1 MTDTIP
7 LFEIPWDE
15 TDISNAVESLSRGSY
30 WAKGPFVDEF
40 EEGLESYFGIDHA
53 ISTNSGTTALV
64 AALKACGIGPGD
76 EVIVPSFTFI
86 ATANV
91 VELVGAEPVF
101 ADIETDTFGLDPSS
115 VESKITDQTAA
126 IIPVHVYGAPCY
138 IHELSEIADKNDLWL
153 IEDAAEAFG
162 ATADGELVGTIGDIA
177 ALSFC
182 QNKVLPTGEGG
193 AVITNNTEIA
203 GRASQFSNHGRVEG
217 DYFGSVGSGEYET
230 VGSNYR
236 MTDMVAAVGCAQLSK
251 VDNLIDQRQTIAA
264 RYRNGISEIPGIEP
278 HESRASDTH
287 VYQLFTVLC
296 EENSIRQDLIESLT
310 DAQISC
316 KIYWDPPV
324 HENEVFGSTD
334 DGRLPHTAEISSRV
348 LSLPMYPTLPLADVD
363 RVVET
368 LRDAVC

>member
-1 MTDTIP
+1 MRSDTSP
-7 LFEIPWDE
+7 
-15 TDISNAVESLSRGSY
+15 SNCGSPRSAPSPASRR
-30 WAKGPFVDEF
+30 
-40 EEGLESYFGIDHA
+40 GLRQ
-53 ISTNSGTTALV
+53 LP
-64 AALKACGIGPGD
+64 GPGD

-115 VESKITDQTAA
+115 VELKITDQTAA

-138 IHELSEIADKNDLWL
+138 IHELSEIADKNNLWL

-162 ATADGELVGTIGDIA
+162 AKADGELVGTIGDIA

-193 AVITNNTEIA
+193 AVMTDNAEFA

-217 DYFGSVGSGEYET
+217 DYFGSVGSGEYKT

-236 MTDMVAAVGCAQLSK
+236 MPDMVAAVGCAQLSK
-251 VDNLIDQRQTIAA
+251 VDNLIDQRQTVATH
-264 RYRNGISEIPGIEP
+264 YHDGISEIPGVQP
-278 HESRASDTH
+278 HEARTSDTH

-296 EENSIRQDLIESLT
+296 EENSIRQHLIESLT

-324 HENEVFGSTD
+324 HQNEVFGSND
-334 DGRLPHTAEISSRV
+334 YGRLPHTADISGRV

-363 RVVET
+363 RVVDT
-368 LRDAVC
+368 LRDTVTSRL